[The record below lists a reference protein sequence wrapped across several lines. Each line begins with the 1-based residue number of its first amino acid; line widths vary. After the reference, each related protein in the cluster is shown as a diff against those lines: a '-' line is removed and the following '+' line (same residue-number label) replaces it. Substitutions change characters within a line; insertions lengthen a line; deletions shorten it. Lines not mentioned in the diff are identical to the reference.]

1 VRRYLRHELC
11 YRDVEELPAE
21 RAVEV
26 DHVMISWWVQTFA
39 PQFSAL
45 ARPARRAGG
54 DRWFVSIPVMGANYR
69 RIGSRTRTAP
79 ADG

>member
-26 DHVMISWWVQTFA
+26 DHVTIS
-39 PQFSAL
+39 
-45 ARPARRAGG
+45 R
-54 DRWFVSIPVMGANYR
+54 
-69 RIGSRTRTAP
+69 
-79 ADG
+79 